1 MASTHKFEYVVTTSK
16 DDIFVLTEKEKNYV
30 LDHQDLRFIDL
41 PVGVINPAYI
51 VSIKKEKID
60 VLKDRFPCKAC
71 FRSGVMKVD
80 NNFTPCTTCGG
91 TGADIKE

>member
-1 MASTHKFEYVVTTSK
+1 MEKTKEYTVIMKSGEVY
-16 DDIFVLTEKEKNYV
+16 VLTIKEKKYLIENE
-30 LDHQDLRFIDL
+30 DKRFVDF
-41 PVGVINPAYI
+41 PGVGTINPAW
-51 VSIKKEKID
+51 VDSIREDKID

-71 FRSGVMKVD
+71 FRSGVMKVE